1 MKRKFWAFLLA
12 LSLILSLTGCSAVSA
27 IADSVLEAA
36 AAELKNQVKKLL
48 EDNKLEVVEIKTSF
62 GNLNDNGGKYQFF
75 IGALV
80 KSNATGIPNAAAEGM
95 NKIFTEAGINAQT
108 SPSLENDHLVHKSIT
123 FKQTDYSEGGY
134 YVIWGYMGDVT
145 IDLPN
150 FDEIKAKF
158 GK

>member
-12 LSLILSLTGCSAVSA
+12 LSLILSLTGCATVGA

-36 AAELKNQVKKLL
+36 ATELKNQVKKLL
-48 EDNKLEVVEIKTSF
+48 EENKLEVVEIKTAF
-62 GNLNDNGGKYQFF
+62 GKLNDNGGKYQFF

-108 SPSLENDHLVHKSIT
+108 SPDLENNHLVHKSIT